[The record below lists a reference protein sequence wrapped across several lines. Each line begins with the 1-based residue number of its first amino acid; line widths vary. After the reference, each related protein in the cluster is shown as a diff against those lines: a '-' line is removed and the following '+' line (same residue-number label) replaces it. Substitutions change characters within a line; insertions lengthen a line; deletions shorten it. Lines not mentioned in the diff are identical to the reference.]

1 MPERYLGQTLGKYRI
16 ESLLG
21 SGGFA
26 WVFKG
31 YDPELEIP
39 VAIKVLK
46 PQFAGDQAVVD
57 RFKREAS
64 TAARLRHPNIIKI
77 YAVGRENDAVYF
89 VMDYLPSGLANRLE
103 TTQSLPEDYVLQVG
117 VDVARAL
124 GFAHREGVIHRDIKV
139 DNILF
144 DTHGNAVV
152 ADFGI
157 ARALSGYT
165 NQTGTNMVVG
175 TPQYFAPEQARAK
188 PLDGRADLYSLGVT
202 LFRAATGRL
211 PFEGEDWYEIA
222 RQHVEE
228 PPPPARTVNPAL
240 SEHFEA
246 IVLQCM
252 AKSPADRPA
261 TGEQL
266 ADTMQAILQSHRDP
280 TAASTITIPTT
291 PTSSGARISS
301 QPVGQPVARRQLWTA
316 AAIATTLVAGTVA
329 LFAFPLGSPLGTTTA
344 TTDTLPRDT
353 IGNVVT
359 DTSGVFGPT
368 LPGESLPP
376 GRTSGSGR
384 STQPAPVTRSEFGS
398 IAVSA
403 PADAAVMIGDR
414 EIGFGQVR
422 RDSLPPGNY
431 VVRATVPAIDGCREA
446 SQSRTILVVAGR
458 VTPVPLTPRFC
469 GTIALRASGRDP
481 NNQLVPRELWY
492 SLQPEGSPEPP
503 ESLLP
508 AEGLSKVVPVGRYT
522 LRVRMRSCASYEE
535 SLEIFAGELTSRQG
549 TIILLCP

>member
-1 MPERYLGQTLGKYRI
+1 VPERYLGQTLGKYRI

-31 YDPELEIP
+31 YDPELDIP

-77 YAVGRENDAVYF
+77 YSVGRENDAVYF
-89 VMDYLPSGLANRLE
+89 VMDFLPSGLANRLE
-103 TTQSLPEDYVLQVG
+103 STASLPEDYVLRVG

-144 DTHGNAVV
+144 DSHGNAVV

-157 ARALSGYT
+157 ARAVTGYT

-228 PPPPARTVNPAL
+228 APPLPRVINPAL
-240 SEHFEA
+240 SPQFEA
-246 IVLQCM
+246 IVLSCM
-252 AKSPADRPA
+252 AKAADDRPA
-261 TGEQL
+261 TGEIL
-266 ADTMQAILQSHRDP
+266 ADTMHEILQARRDP
-280 TAASTITIPTT
+280 SSASTMTVPST
-291 PTSSGARISS
+291 PDGALARISGTAAA
-301 QPVGQPVARRQLWTA
+301 QPVPRRRLIA
-316 AAIATTLVAGTVA
+316 GAAIATVLVAAAATLV
-329 LFAFPLGSPLGTTTA
+329 AFPLGRTGTAATPSDSLNFDSTGTGDSTIVIGSAVPTESGPPRVGIPGKQSPPITA
-344 TTDTLPRDT
+344 SP
-353 IGNVVT
+353 
-359 DTSGVFGPT
+359 
-368 LPGESLPP
+368 
-376 GRTSGSGR
+376 
-384 STQPAPVTRSEFGS
+384 FGS
-398 IAVSA
+398 IVVNA
-403 PADAAVMIGDR
+403 PPDARITVR
-414 EIGFGQVR
+414 NVEIGFGQAR
-422 RDSLPPGNY
+422 RDSLLPGTY
-431 VVRATVPAIDGCREA
+431 VVRAELPAIEGCDQGRQTTTVTVVPGKTHPITFTPKLCGRIDINA
-446 SQSRTILVVAGR
+446 VGRRANNSNVAG
-458 VTPVPLTPRFC
+458 
-469 GTIALRASGRDP
+469 TI
-481 NNQLVPRELWY
+481 WY
-492 SLQPEGSPEPP
+492 SLQPDGADEPADAT
-503 ESLLP
+503 LP
-508 AEGLSKVVPVGRYT
+508 LSAPRVLPVGKYT
-522 LRVRMRSCASYEE
+522 LRVKMGGCTPYTEQ
-535 SLEIFAGELTSRQG
+535 LEILAGETISRRS
-549 TIILLCP
+549 IALICS